1 SPSPK
6 TQQASAAGLSRADV
20 RAEVIAARAKGEM
33 NPFDT
38 ETNLRVAPSA
48 RVPAT
53 TTLAQR

>member
-1 SPSPK
+1 MDV
-6 TQQASAAGLSRADV
+6 TALMVRHRTAAVQCEEPVVGAD
-20 RAEVIAARAKGEM
+20 GEM

-48 RVPAT
+48 RVPAA